1 MAPPKYN
8 FFALKNKVLMNF
20 NTVNKMSMNFSKLL
34 EGGKEERK
42 ERREEWKE
50 REGGKLKW
58 LN

>member
-50 REGGKLKW
+50 REGGKLK
-58 LN
+58 